1 MGTVG
6 LVEGDVA
13 AHGTLSRSVPPIAHH
28 DATPQADPYT
38 PVSAAVAAQWR
49 RHYRAAIAWTDSQIG
64 RVLTELRE
72 RALEPSTLV
81 VLHSDHGW
89 SLGEH
94 GEWCAG
100 AWLES
105 SAGGGAAI
113 R

>member
-64 RVLTELRE
+64 RVLDALDSPSPTGGDPLRD
-72 RALEPSTLV
+72 STI
-81 VLHSDHGW
+81 VLASSDHGFH
-89 SLGEH
+89 LGEQ
-94 GEWCAG
+94 ASTSRNRFSSG
-100 AWLES
+100 AVE
-105 SAGGGAAI
+105 
-113 R
+113 